1 MPIMMAD
8 VVRLSAARDG
18 GRHERHV
25 RPRHSGRLF
34 PAAVAAVLLL
44 GLAAGAGTTTP
55 AQAQANLSDRASR
68 SVITGA
74 GSTVVFPVLSR
85 WSYAFQEET
94 HIPVSYQPNGMVSA
108 RSQIDSGSV
117 TFAVTDVPWPA
128 DMLANNGF
136 VQWPLV
142 FSAIVPVVS
151 LPGTGALTLD
161 AGTLADIYLG
171 RITRWSDPAI
181 ARLNPG
187 LALPDLDI
195 TIVSHER
202 EGGSS
207 LVFNRYLA
215 AASPDFT
222 RVAGITARSVVPEG
236 GKSLTSTG
244 DVGVAFTV
252 AATPGAIGYTDFAD
266 AVSAHAR
273 MVTLAGTTGPVTAT
287 PASVRRT
294 VDDLTVGFTGGLGF
308 ADLIV
313 DPAKH
318 DATANGGWP
327 LVATSFVV
335 MNAVPQN
342 RDNAAAALRFFDWI
356 YTNGATSANAMGY
369 VTLPPT
375 LVKATQALWTASII
389 ADDKPL
395 WPQK

>member
-171 RITRWSDPAI
+171 RITRWSDPVI

-236 GKSLTSTG
+236 GKSSPPPAMSASPSRLPPHRGPS
-244 DVGVAFTV
+244 
-252 AATPGAIGYTDFAD
+252 AIPI
-266 AVSAHAR
+266 SPMPCR
-273 MVTLAGTTGPVTAT
+273 RT
-287 PASVRRT
+287 PA
-294 VDDLTVGFTGGLGF
+294 
-308 ADLIV
+308 
-313 DPAKH
+313 
-318 DATANGGWP
+318 W
-327 LVATSFVV
+327 
-335 MNAVPQN
+335 
-342 RDNAAAALRFFDWI
+342 
-356 YTNGATSANAMGY
+356 
-369 VTLPPT
+369 
-375 LVKATQALWTASII
+375 
-389 ADDKPL
+389 
-395 WPQK
+395 